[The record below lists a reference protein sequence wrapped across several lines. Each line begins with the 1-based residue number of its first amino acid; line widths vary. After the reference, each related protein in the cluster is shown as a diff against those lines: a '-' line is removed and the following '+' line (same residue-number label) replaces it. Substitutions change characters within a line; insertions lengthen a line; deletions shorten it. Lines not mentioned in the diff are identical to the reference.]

1 MTSYLVDAVLLATS
15 WRVGLV
21 YRELKRLRSLQG
33 QYQSAINA
41 SVQALEKVRGV
52 IEALR
57 LEAGAKPADE
67 MLFKPAAS
75 RNASSRNASAPS
87 VFVPFGATQ
96 AARPVQTAASR

>member
-1 MTSYLVDAVLLATS
+1 MTSYLVDAVLLIALLATS

-33 QYQSAINA
+33 QYQSAIDA
-41 SVQALEKVRGV
+41 SVQALEKVRGA

-57 LEAGAKPADE
+57 LEAGAKLVDE
-67 MLFKPAAS
+67 MPSKPAAP
-75 RNASSRNASAPS
+75 RNASPPS

-96 AARPVQTAASR
+96 ATRPVQTAASR